1 MQFRVSNEHTQKKV
15 SLYEDDDDAN
25 DIRVER
31 ERERRTTIDETSKK
45 GALRFGPTTTLC
57 ERKRRRRSPLE
68 RVLLQQRISFL
79 GVVFLEC
86 DYSSR
91 KR

>member
-1 MQFRVSNEHTQKKV
+1 MDTLKLKKV

-31 ERERRTTIDETSKK
+31 ERGRRTTIDETSKK
-45 GALRFGPTTTLC
+45 GALRFGPTTTTLC

>member
-1 MQFRVSNEHTQKKV
+1 MDTQKKV
-15 SLYEDDDDAN
+15 SLFEDDDDD

-31 ERERRTTIDETSKK
+31 EREGRRLTTSK
-45 GALRFGPTTTLC
+45 GALRFGPTTLC

-68 RVLLQQRISFL
+68 RVLQQRISL

-86 DYSSR
+86 DSSR

>member
-1 MQFRVSNEHTQKKV
+1 MDTQKKV
-15 SLYEDDDDAN
+15 SLFEDDDDD

-68 RVLLQQRISFL
+68 RVLQQRISL

-86 DYSSR
+86 DSSR

>member
-1 MQFRVSNEHTQKKV
+1 MNHSKKV
-15 SLYEDDDDAN
+15 SLFEDDDDAN

-45 GALRFGPTTTLC
+45 GALRFGPTTTTLYC

-86 DYSSR
+86 DSSR